1 MLPVRPFMKPT
12 LKKVNNSNMSKIR
25 QDLVWEKIGYDWANK
40 KMLVKVYD
48 HLKFIVEDTYT
59 IKSWINVVRRM
70 LIEDGRINEVNVN
83 GYYSTIRNILKDIK
97 VIQFKDKQLQKGP
110 NWDRFYSDEDWSWF
124 KTNTNCG
131 GYGEIVK

>member
-1 MLPVRPFMKPT
+1 
-12 LKKVNNSNMSKIR
+12 MSKIR

-124 KTNTNCG
+124 VTNTNG
-131 GYGEIVK
+131 SGYGEIVK